1 MAGVDL
7 PGKTVIYQAG
17 QPMTALH
24 LIVSGHV
31 SVTFPGG
38 RYTLGK
44 GDVIGLT
51 EINSE
56 IHFLNYTSAD
66 NINMLTYPYTNSDTL
81 LALLQK
87 HPDVARLFL
96 VSSFK
101 QMNRLFSL
109 CDASELVSSDLF
121 SQLIQY
127 YLKYKSICSR
137 YRITP
142 DLLPG
147 FEALDT
153 GALEQSSN
161 VWLSNYYQGLLQTVS
176 DNSATRINWNSAVA
190 YGFLQKTSADFQ
202 KTYSFLEER
211 HQHQNQLIH
220 FYIND
225 SSKDL
230 FALLTTLYH
239 RLPSDAPEQSE
250 VYSMLEQIMSTLE
263 NLSVPDSELIKQR
276 ITSFR
281 KTITRIETLQA
292 QSSSQAEVAKTY
304 SQLNNSFASIMAYA
318 ETDSE
323 TQATYQRYML
333 AYKTLENKN
342 SSSEEANQLRAQLT
356 EAFYQ
361 LYTQTAVKA
370 LQATEV
376 LPLCVRLFLY
386 YGFLDEELA
395 GAQHCHTLMEL
406 LPKENNCAET
416 GVYPF
421 FDWLRA
427 IYSGRKRPSRN
438 EYEEDYADYIHK
450 QKLSGTISEADV
462 RNLENN
468 PVSKVVFELRN
479 LFPIANKMTYGRLAS
494 FCPIFKAED
503 IIKPMPNCK
512 ITASSIGQAINQL
525 KAVDYSLFYREIS
538 NPDKN
543 SSFRENIHAEFLPDI
558 ILMPNIGIRGV
569 MWQEIEGKV
578 RASSSRLVFSIFHL
592 EDIFATTIHLAGDY
606 RWEICKRIQGYRWN
620 DIATYSLTSEYFDYV
635 QFYKKNRSLS
645 TEAKERIKNSLQRA
659 KNSYK
664 EMFIRDYIQWVLFES
679 AGTPRLNKISRG
691 ILNKYCPF
699 PAATRETLS
708 QHPQYKEIM
717 ERFDTL
723 REQKL
728 HHLQQFRKKLM
739 LGSVPIPTLLDTEI
753 EFFTK

>member
-7 PGKTVIYQAG
+7 PKKTVIYQAG

-38 RYTLGK
+38 SYTLSK

-56 IHFLNYTSAD
+56 VHFLNYTTVD

-101 QMNRLFSL
+101 QMNRLFNL
-109 CDASELVSSDLF
+109 CDASELLSSDLF
-121 SQLIQY
+121 SLLVQY
-127 YLKYKSICSR
+127 YIKYKSICAR

-142 DLLPG
+142 QLLPG

-153 GALEQSSN
+153 GAIEQSSN

-176 DNSATRINWNSAVA
+176 DNAGTRINWNSAVA

-211 HQHQNQLIH
+211 YQYQNQLIR
-220 FYIND
+220 FFIND
-225 SSKDL
+225 SSNDL
-230 FALLTTLYH
+230 FTMLTALFH
-239 RLPSDAPEQSE
+239 HLPPESPEQAQ
-250 VYSMLEQIMSTLE
+250 VYSMLEQIMNTLE
-263 NLSVPDSELIKQR
+263 NIDVLEKDLIKQR
-276 ITSFR
+276 ISSFR
-281 KTITRIETLQA
+281 NTITRLESMQA
-292 QSSSQAEVAKTY
+292 ASSSQAEVAKTY
-304 SQLNNSFASIMAYA
+304 SLLSNSFATIMAYA
-318 ETDSE
+318 EIDSE
-323 TQATYQRYML
+323 NQATYQRYMM
-333 AYKTLENKN
+333 AYKALENKN
-342 SSSEEANQLRAQLT
+342 SSSEEATHLRTGLT
-356 EAFYQ
+356 ECFYQ
-361 LYTQTAVKA
+361 LYAQTAIKA
-370 LQATEV
+370 LQSTEE

-386 YGFLDEELA
+386 YGYLDEELA
-395 GAQHCHTLMEL
+395 GAENCHTLMEL
-406 LPKENNCAET
+406 IPKEKNCAET

-421 FDWLRA
+421 FDWLKA
-427 IYSGRKRPSRN
+427 IYNGQKSPSRN
-438 EYEEDYADYIHK
+438 EYEEDYNDYIHK
-450 QKLSGTISEADV
+450 QKLSGSISEADA
-462 RNLENN
+462 RSLENN
-468 PVSKVVFELRN
+468 PASKVIFELRN

-503 IIKPMPNCK
+503 IIKPLPNCK
-512 ITASSIGQAINQL
+512 VTTSSIGQAINQL
-525 KAVDYSLFYREIS
+525 KTVDYSLFYREIS
-538 NPDKN
+538 NPNKD

-569 MWQEIEGKV
+569 MWQEIEGKL
-578 RASSSRLVFSIFHL
+578 RASSSRFVFSIFHL
-592 EDIFATTIHLAGDY
+592 EDIFTTTIHLAGDY

-645 TEAKERIKNSLQRA
+645 SEAKERIKNSLQRA

-664 EMFIRDYIQWVLFES
+664 EMFVRDYIQWILFES
-679 AGTPRLNKISRG
+679 AGTPRLNKISRS

-708 QHPQYKEIM
+708 QHPQYKEIL
-717 ERFDTL
+717 ERYETL

-728 HHLQQFRKKLM
+728 HHLHQFRKKLM
-739 LGSVPIPTLLDTEI
+739 LGSVPIPVQLDTEI

>member
-1 MAGVDL
+1 MAGIDL
-7 PGKTVIYQAG
+7 PEKTVIYQAG

-31 SVTFPGG
+31 NVTFPGG
-38 RYTLGK
+38 SYTLSK

-56 IHFLNYTSAD
+56 VHFLNYTTVD

-101 QMNRLFSL
+101 QMNRLFNL
-109 CDASELVSSDLF
+109 CDASELLSSDLF
-121 SQLIQY
+121 SQLVQY
-127 YLKYKSICSR
+127 YIKYKNICAR

-142 DLLPG
+142 DTLPG
-147 FEALDT
+147 FDSLDT

-176 DNSATRINWNSAVA
+176 DNAGTRINWNSAVA

-202 KTYSFLEER
+202 RIYSFLEECY
-211 HQHQNQLIH
+211 QHQNQLIR

-225 SSKDL
+225 SSQDL
-230 FALLTTLYH
+230 FAMLTTLYH
-239 RLPSDAPEQSE
+239 HLSAESQEQAV
-250 VYSMLEQIMSTLE
+250 VYSMLEQIMNTLE
-263 NLSVPDSELIKQR
+263 NISVPEEELIKQR
-276 ITSFR
+276 INSFR
-281 KTITRIETLQA
+281 NTVTKLESIQTN
-292 QSSSQAEVAKTY
+292 SSSQSDIAKTY
-304 SQLNNSFASIMAYA
+304 SLLGNSFATIMAYA
-318 ETDSE
+318 ETDGES
-323 TQATYQRYML
+323 QATYQRCMM
-333 AYKTLENKN
+333 AYKALENKN
-342 SSSEEANQLRAQLT
+342 ASSEEATTLRAKLT
-356 EAFYQ
+356 ECFYQ
-361 LYTQTAVKA
+361 LYTQVAVKA
-370 LQATEV
+370 LQTEDE

-386 YGFLDEELA
+386 YGYLDEELT
-395 GAQHCHTLMEL
+395 GAENCHTLKEL
-406 LPKENNCAET
+406 LPKESNCAQT

-421 FDWLRA
+421 FDWLKA
-427 IYSGRKRPSRN
+427 IYKGQKSPSRN
-438 EYEEDYADYIHK
+438 EYEEDYTDYIHK

-462 RNLENN
+462 RALEKN

-494 FCPIFKAED
+494 FCPVFKAED
-503 IIKPMPNCK
+503 IMKPLPNCK
-512 ITASSIGQAINQL
+512 VTTSSIGQAINQL

-538 NPDKN
+538 NPNKD

-569 MWQEIEGKV
+569 MWQEIEGKL
-578 RASSSRLVFSIFHL
+578 RASSSRFVFSIFHL
-592 EDIFATTIHLAGDY
+592 EDIFATTIHMAGDY

-645 TEAKERIKNSLQRA
+645 TEAKERIKNNLQRA

-664 EMFIRDYIQWVLFES
+664 EMFIRDYIQWILFES
-679 AGTPRLNKISRG
+679 AGTPRLNKLSRG

-699 PAATRETLS
+699 PASTRETLK
-708 QHPQYKEIM
+708 QHPQYKELL
-717 ERFDTL
+717 ERFETL

-728 HHLQQFRKKLM
+728 HHLQQFRKKLL
-739 LGSVPIPTLLDTEI
+739 LGSAPVPPQLDAEI
-753 EFFTK
+753 EYFTK